1 MSDLWAWLIIA
12 AVSLV
17 VLEID
22 TRVNHRSDDDG

>member
-22 TRVNHRSDDDG
+22 TRVNNRRGDDG